1 MLLVILAGKSD
12 AHAPH
17 ADTAGQQTYKNEHE
31 KCIHSH
37 GGLHI
42 TSTLSLTNES
52 LWNKEREHW

>member
-52 LWNKEREHW
+52 L

>member
-12 AHAPH
+12 THTSH

-37 GGLHI
+37 GRLHI
-42 TSTLSLTNES
+42 TSTLTNES
-52 LWNKEREHW
+52 L